1 MLTDPWSGSRDKKTH
16 RNLSPYRDIKEISRY
31 TSRGQSVVGTQRGEG
46 NLSLP
51 ATSKIKSL
59 LYKVY
64 KERNPFKGL
73 RKEKLPAWVGLNF
86 DLLLFVYIPGGGDSH
101 RTAVSGGGSG
111 GIDSIIA
118 DNSPKIQLSQKT
130 ACLPEVE
137 NLTRSVDFIRTLLKW
152 ELVNNKIPFEDKE
165 LVEILKR
172 FEDGKKK
179 LAKCEVR
186 LTKLPY
192 CSKHGHL
199 RLEWR
204 KEDLELV
211 REEWDINS
219 SLVKKAK
226 LKYHPHRCH
235 SRICPVC
242 GYFDRREH
250 YGELLDL
257 LERSL
262 EDINSQ
268 LAFATFTFKGFLTP
282 LTGVE
287 YAFNIRSKV
296 YNLSLSRKF
305 LKVLKPY
312 VIKEV
317 FEFGRRLRRE
327 KINKKYPDYWRKRLK
342 THIKHIREFMQ
353 WFIPALEEKLKEQK
367 KVRIKDLFN
376 LILKF
381 EIHKTEKGFWHPHF
395 HTIIDRFIPK
405 LVLNAFWKYITN
417 GRGEITDIRR
427 LRGKKAVEEVNKYIT
442 KPVNSKI
449 TDLTKGVKNGI
460 TTSNGAKL
468 SYEEI
473 LLLEFS
479 LYQRQTYA
487 VWGFWEKWRKV
498 LNETRKKH
506 NKEEK
511 RSLHLYKV
519 SVLMNQSMFHI
530 PKAIRFA
537 MKSASYVDVGKGEI
551 HLGEIFVK
559 TSIGYEMDLEDLQS
573 LIEKTPYLKPKVNV
587 YASPDGDIELKPV
600 LNGEDLEAFYSV
612 LVKAIKDH
620 KEFRKFFNLPERIEI
635 DTSLYE
641 ENDEIPETLLEDME
655 MNGLGFDLDI

>member
-1 MLTDPWSGSRDKKTH
+1 MLTDTRGGSRDKETH

-31 TSRGQSVVGTQRGEG
+31 IPACQSVVGTQRGEG

-51 ATSKIKSL
+51 TTSKIKL
-59 LYKVY
+59 QNLYRVLKR
-64 KERNPFKGL
+64 ETFKGL

-86 DLLLFVYIPGGGDSH
+86 DLLLFGYIPSGGVSH
-101 RTAVSGGGSG
+101 RTAVSGGIG
-111 GIDSIIA
+111 GIDWITA

-130 ACLPEVE
+130 ACLTEVK

-152 ELVNNKIPFEDKE
+152 ELENGQIPFEGKE
-165 LVEILKR
+165 LIEILKG
-172 FEDGKKK
+172 FEDGKRK
-179 LAKCEVR
+179 LSKCRVR

-192 CSKHGHL
+192 CSKDGHL
-199 RLEWR
+199 RLEWE
-204 KEDLELV
+204 KEDLSLV
-211 REEWDINS
+211 KGEWDINS
-219 SLVKKAK
+219 SLVKKAR

-235 SRICPVC
+235 SRICPIC
-242 GYFDRREH
+242 GYYDRREH

-262 EDINSQ
+262 ECLDSQ

-287 YAFNIRSKV
+287 YAFQIRSKV
-296 YNLSLSRKF
+296 YNLSLSRKL
-305 LKVLKPY
+305 LKALKPY

-317 FEFGRRLRRE
+317 YEYGRFVR
-327 KINKKYPDYWRKRLK
+327 KKYPAIWRKFLR
-342 THIKHIREFMQ
+342 THIKHIREFLD
-353 WFIPALEEKLKEQK
+353 WFIPALEGKLKEQK

-395 HTIIDRFIPK
+395 HVIIDRFIPK

-427 LRGKKAVEEVNKYIT
+427 LKGKKAVQEINKYIT

-487 VWGFWEKWRKV
+487 VWGEWEGIRKE
-498 LNETRKKH
+498 L
-506 NKEEK
+506 NKERKERLEEKEK

-519 SVLMNQSMFHI
+519 FVRMGQSMFHI
-530 PKAIRFA
+530 PKALRLA
-537 MKSASYVDVGKGEI
+537 EKTRKYVEIGRGEI
-551 HLGEIFVK
+551 RLGEIFVK
-559 TSIGYEMDLEDLQS
+559 TSIGYEMDREEYWDFV
-573 LIEKTPYLKPKVNV
+573 ENTPYLKPKVKV
-587 YASPDGDIELKPV
+587 YASPDGDIELKP
-600 LNGEDLEAFYSV
+600 LLRGKELEAFYIV
-612 LVKAIKDH
+612 LAIAVKNH
-620 KEFRKFFNLPERIEI
+620 KEFRKFFNLPEEIGI
-635 DTSLYE
+635 DTSIYE
-641 ENDEIPETLLEDME
+641 DIEEMPQSVLEDME
-655 MNGLGFDLDI
+655 VNGLSLELEF

>member
-1 MLTDPWSGSRDKKTH
+1 MLTNHRGQDCDKETY
-16 RNLSPYRDIKEISRY
+16 RNLSPYREIRKIGCF
-31 TSRGQSVVGTQRGEG
+31 TPCGWFVVGTQRGEG

-51 ATSKIKSL
+51 TASKIKL
-59 LYKVY
+59 QNLYRVY

-86 DLLLFVYIPGGGDSH
+86 DLLLFGYIPSGGASH

-118 DNSPKIQLSQKT
+118 DNSPKNQPSPKT
-130 ACLPEVE
+130 ACLTEIE
-137 NLTRSVDFIRTLLKW
+137 KATRSVEFIRTLLKC
-152 ELVNNKIPFEDKE
+152 ELKYEQIPFENE
-165 LVEILKR
+165 EIVEILKR
-172 FEDGKKK
+172 YEDGKKK
-179 LAKCEVR
+179 LGKCKVR
-186 LTKLPY
+186 LIKLPN

-204 KEDLELV
+204 KEDLEHIKG
-211 REEWDINS
+211 EEDINS

-235 SRICPVC
+235 SRICPIC

-262 EDINSQ
+262 EDLNSQ

-287 YAFNIRSKV
+287 YAFQIRSKV
-296 YNLSLSRKF
+296 YNLSLSRRL
-305 LKVLKPY
+305 LKTLKPY

-317 FEFGRRLRRE
+317 YAYGRQLR
-327 KINKKYPDYWRKRLK
+327 KKYPDRWRERLK
-342 THIKHIREFMQ
+342 THIKHIREFME

-367 KVRIKDLFN
+367 KVRIKDLFSV
-376 LILKF
+376 ILKF

-442 KPVNSKI
+442 KPVNSKM
-449 TDLTKGVKNGI
+449 TDLTKGVKDGI
-460 TTSNGAKL
+460 TTANGVKL

-487 VWGFWEKWRKV
+487 VWGLWEEWRKV

-506 NKEEK
+506 NEEEK

-519 SVLMNQSMFHI
+519 WVLMKQSMFHI
-530 PKAIRFA
+530 PKALRYA
-537 MKSASYVDVGKGEI
+537 MKSNSYVDIGKGEI
-551 HLGEIFVK
+551 HLDSIFIK
-559 TSIGYEMDLEDLQS
+559 TSIGYKLDIDEYRRIVENN
-573 LIEKTPYLKPKVNV
+573 PYLKPKVKV

-600 LNGEDLEAFYSV
+600 LNGEDLEAFYIV

-620 KEFRKFFNLPERIEI
+620 KEFPKFFNLPEKIEI
-635 DTSLYE
+635 DTSIYE
-641 ENDEIPETLLEDME
+641 ENDELPQTLLEDME
-655 MNGLGFDLDI
+655 INGLSLDFDI